1 MSLVKCNS
9 EADRIRVK
17 NERTIY
23 SNYLGKATLFNNG
36 LTSRAP
42 LIVTGTGASTESSG
56 LIDIHVGTV
65 NISPADQSLV
75 LAANAAPAVIP
86 AVIIPPP
93 PSDGFEVTFAS
104 ATYYVDPL
112 FFTIDAYGPEVTF
125 GKSTIVDAY
134 MDYLMSL
141 GSYPRNI
148 TFYDTVTTTSSV
160 MNLRIP
166 KTIIGIRPP
175 YPSLW
180 SLPYVVKKTLVDGRL
195 YRVFLTT

>member
-1 MSLVKCNS
+1 MPLDKSNS
-9 EADRIRVK
+9 EADRIRARK
-17 NERTIY
+17 ERIMY
-23 SNYLGKATLFNNG
+23 SNYLGKSTLFNNG

-42 LIVTGTGASTESSG
+42 LIVAGTGASIESSSLYPILG
-56 LIDIHVGTV
+56 GEVI
-65 NISPADQSLV
+65 ISPADQSLV
-75 LAANAAPAVIP
+75 LATNAAPAVIP
-86 AVIIPPP
+86 PVIIPPP
-93 PSDGFEVTFAS
+93 PSDGFLLTFVS
-104 ATYYVDPL
+104 STYYVDPL

-148 TFYDTVTTTSSV
+148 TFYDTETNTSSV
-160 MNLRIP
+160 MNLKIP
-166 KTIIGIRPP
+166 KTITGARPP

-180 SLPYVVKKTLVDGRL
+180 SLVYVVKKTLVDGRL